1 MADDFFSLLTTAPV
15 KRASAADDTDFFGMV
30 TTPGNAAR
38 PAADPYAEPDAK
50 TWTGQIAQSVRGKQD
65 PRYADVGAYSGDN
78 LKRLGAGM
86 VTHDDAAYGDII
98 KSTLG
103 NRLIRSFKDANGYDL
118 IEYRGEGADADKAY
132 RAYINKPGLD
142 RFDVSR
148 GLASAAPFALGAG
161 AAGGIAA
168 LGGIRATGAA
178 GLRGVGLMAPA
189 TSAAVPVGIAGRAAL
204 QGATAA
210 GISVADDVVAGQAGS
225 TQGIDPIRAGL
236 FGGLGA
242 AGEVAGAVVKPFLD
256 KRAAGKLA
264 QNGMLTPEGEAAAVK
279 AGLDPT
285 ALRGQAADEFART
298 YAMTGDQAAAAVG
311 AQRAEFNI
319 PTTAGQRSKK
329 MDLLH
334 NEEAMRRNLKGE
346 GAQNA
351 MLSFDQAQREAID
364 TAARETVA
372 GQLAPGRALRPGL
385 DETGGA
391 IGQAL
396 STSNDI
402 AKTGE
407 RAAWNKPIA
416 ATAEADTRLLM
427 ADIIDGRLADM
438 TIDAQLTPASSKMG
452 QILESYIFGDKQNL
466 STGLFGAKPRE
477 ATVDEMRRKLGGLI
491 SSAANDADRK
501 AAKQIYAG
509 YNDWIKEAAEQSLLQ
524 GDSQAAA
531 NLRKAIDYTAEFRG
545 LFNPRDMAGRDSP
558 AAKVL
563 ERVMASDATP
573 ERIVQT
579 LFGAGN
585 PKASVPPAGTV
596 EALQAMKRIFTKY
609 NPGNGV
615 NPFDDVRLA
624 YWTRLVQNAKGEMRT
639 PTEIVNNIQGALSN
653 QNSVLQTL
661 YSKSEIDMFRRF
673 SAEVGKAAYKPP
685 NASGSSYGVQG
696 FAQEFGRTAL
706 KALGVVSGGL
716 MDKIVLA
723 LLRPVG
729 NEMGRAQA
737 RKALAQETVKR
748 TPARF
753 APYGAAGGAVT
764 GNALFG
770 DSNP

>member
-1 MADDFFSLLTTAPV
+1 MAEDFFSLVTTAPA
-15 KRASAADDTDFFGMV
+15 KRAPAADETDFFSLV
-30 TTPGNAAR
+30 TTPGNVAK

-50 TWTGQIAQSVRGKQD
+50 SWTGQIAQSVRGKQD

-142 RFDVSR
+142 RFDVAR

-161 AAGGIAA
+161 AAGVATKSMGLLGRSAA
-168 LGGIRATGAA
+168 QAGVAA
-178 GLRGVGLMAPA
+178 A
-189 TSAAVPVGIAGRAAL
+189 TSVGDDLAAQQMGSTQGVDAGRAA
-204 QGATAA
+204 
-210 GISVADDVVAGQAGS
+210 
-225 TQGIDPIRAGL
+225 L

-242 AGEVAGAVVKPFLD
+242 AGEVAGAVIKPILD
-256 KRAAGKLA
+256 KRAASKLA
-264 QNGMLTPEGEAAAVK
+264 QNGMLTPEGEVAAMK
-279 AGLDPT
+279 AGLDPA

-319 PTTAGQRSKK
+319 PTTLGQRTKK

-334 NEEAMRRNLKGE
+334 TEEAMRRNLKGD
-346 GAQNA
+346 GAQGA
-351 MLSFDQAQREAID
+351 MLAFDQAQREAID

-372 GQLAPGRALRPGL
+372 SQIAPGRALRPEMA
-385 DETGGA
+385 DVGGG
-391 IGQAL
+391 IVQSL
-396 STSNDI
+396 SGAKAV

-407 RAAWNKPIA
+407 DAAWDKPIHMI
-416 ATAEADTRLLM
+416 AD
-427 ADIIDGRLADM
+427 ADARLAMVDVIDSRLGSM
-438 TIDAQLTPASSKMG
+438 TIDEKLTPAADAMRR
-452 QILESYIFGDKQNL
+452 QLESYIYGDKQGL
-466 STGLFGAKPRE
+466 TTGLFGQRPRE
-477 ATVDEMRRKLGGLI
+477 ATVDEVRRRLGALI
-491 SSAANDADRK
+491 PGAANDADRA
-501 AAKQIYAG
+501 AAKQVYAG
-509 YNDWIKEAAEQSLLQ
+509 YNDWIKQSAESALLQ
-524 GDSQAAA
+524 GDTHAAA

-545 LFNPRDMAGRDSP
+545 LFNPRDLAGRDAP

-563 ERVMASDATP
+563 QKVMASEATP

-579 LFGAGN
+579 LFGGGS
-585 PKASVPPAGTV
+585 PKQAVPPAGTV
-596 EALQAMKRIFTKY
+596 EALQAMKKIFSKY
-609 NPGNGV
+609 NPGQGG

-624 YWTRLVQNAKGEMRT
+624 YWLRLVQNNKGEMRT
-639 PTEIVNNIQGALSN
+639 PTELVNNIQGALNN
-653 QNSVLQTL
+653 QASVLTTL
-661 YSKSEIDMFRRF
+661 YSRQEIDMFRRF
-673 SAEVGKAAYKPP
+673 SDEVGKAAYKPP

-696 FAQEFGRTAL
+696 FAQEFGRTAM
-706 KALGVVSGGL
+706 KAMGLVSGGL
-716 MDKIVLA
+716 LDKIVIA

-729 NEMGRAQA
+729 NEMGRATA
-737 RKALAQETVKR
+737 RKAIAQETVR
-748 TPARF
+748 RAPARL

>member
-1 MADDFFSLLTTAPV
+1 MAEDFFSLVTTAPA
-15 KRASAADDTDFFGMV
+15 KRTPAADDTDFFGMV
-30 TTPGNAAR
+30 TTPGNAAK

-161 AAGGIAA
+161 AAGAVTKGAGLLGRSAA
-168 LGGIRATGAA
+168 QAGVAA
-178 GLRGVGLMAPA
+178 GV
-189 TSAAVPVGIAGRAAL
+189 
-204 QGATAA
+204 
-210 GISVADDVVAGQAGS
+210 SVADDVVAGQAGS
-225 TQGIDPIRAGL
+225 TQGIDAGRAAL

-242 AGEVAGAVVKPFLD
+242 AGEVAGAVIKPILD
-256 KRAAGKLA
+256 KRAAGKIA
-264 QNGMLTPEGEAAAVK
+264 QNGVLTPEGEAAALK
-279 AGLDPT
+279 AGLDPA

-396 STSNDI
+396 STSKDI

-427 ADIIDGRLADM
+427 ADIIDGKLADM

-452 QILESYIFGDKQNL
+452 QILESYIYGDKQNL

-596 EALQAMKRIFTKY
+596 EALQAMKRIFAKY

-661 YSKSEIDMFRRF
+661 YSKAEIDMFRRF

>member
-1 MADDFFSLLTTAPV
+1 MADDFFSLVTTAPA
-15 KRASAADDTDFFGMV
+15 KRAQAADETDFFGMV
-30 TTPGNAAR
+30 TTPGNAAK
-38 PAADPYAEPDAK
+38 PTADPYAEPEAK
-50 TWTGQIAQSVRGKQD
+50 TWTGQIVQSVRGKQD

-161 AAGGIAA
+161 AAGVATKGAGLLGRSAA
-168 LGGIRATGAA
+168 QAGVAA
-178 GLRGVGLMAPA
+178 GV
-189 TSAAVPVGIAGRAAL
+189 
-204 QGATAA
+204 
-210 GISVADDVVAGQAGS
+210 SVADDVVAGQAGS
-225 TQGIDPIRAGL
+225 TQGIDAGRAAL

-242 AGEVAGAVVKPFLD
+242 AGEVAGAVIKPILD
-256 KRAAGKLA
+256 KRAAGKIA
-264 QNGMLTPEGEAAAVK
+264 QNGVLTPEGEAAALK

-396 STSNDI
+396 STSKDI

-427 ADIIDGRLADM
+427 ADIIDGKLADM

-452 QILESYIFGDKQNL
+452 QILESYIYGDKQNL

-596 EALQAMKRIFTKY
+596 EALQAMKRIFAKY

-661 YSKSEIDMFRRF
+661 YSKAEIDMFRRF

>member
-1 MADDFFSLLTTAPV
+1 MAEDFFSLVTTAPA
-15 KRASAADDTDFFGMV
+15 KRTPAADDTDFFGMV

-103 NRLIRSFKDANGYDL
+103 NRLLRTFKDANGYDL

-161 AAGGIAA
+161 AAGVATKGAGLLGRSAA
-168 LGGIRATGAA
+168 QAGVAA
-178 GLRGVGLMAPA
+178 GV
-189 TSAAVPVGIAGRAAL
+189 
-204 QGATAA
+204 
-210 GISVADDVVAGQAGS
+210 SVADDVVAGQAGS
-225 TQGIDPIRAGL
+225 TQGIDAGRAAL

-242 AGEVAGAVVKPFLD
+242 AGEVAGAVIKPILD

-396 STSNDI
+396 STSKDI

-427 ADIIDGRLADM
+427 ADIIDGKLADM

-452 QILESYIFGDKQNL
+452 QILESYIYGDKQNL

-579 LFGAGN
+579 LFGAGG
-585 PKASVPPAGTV
+585 KDSVPPAGTV
-596 EALQAMKRIFTKY
+596 EALQAMKRIFAKY
-609 NPGNGV
+609 DPGNGI

-624 YWTRLVQNAKGEMRT
+624 YWTRLVQNKKGEMRT
-639 PTEIVNNIQGALSN
+639 PTEIVNSIEGALAN
-653 QNSVLQTL
+653 QASVLTTL
-661 YSKSEIDMFRRF
+661 YSRPEIDLFRRF
-673 SAEVGKAAYKPP
+673 ASEVGKAAYKPP